1 MPRTLRGEPSLEQL
15 VHEIR
20 KIRVQRFFSLSDSEF
35 EKLASQHEAMLP
47 FLYEIYYRYGEN
59 MDDRMKSAV
68 IVYLSSKGANFETV
82 YRSLKGDASNREEV
96 LKGLRNA
103 ERQMVGAYN

>member
-1 MPRTLRGEPSLEQL
+1 MPCTQRGEESLEQL

-20 KIRVQRFFSLSDSEF
+20 KIRVQRFFSLSDNEF
-35 EKLASQHEAMLP
+35 EKLASQHEAVLP

-59 MDDRMKSAV
+59 MDDRMKTAV
-68 IVYLSSKGANFETV
+68 VIYLSSKGADFETV
-82 YRSLKGDASNREEV
+82 FKSLKGDASNREEV
-96 LKGLRNA
+96 MKSLMNA